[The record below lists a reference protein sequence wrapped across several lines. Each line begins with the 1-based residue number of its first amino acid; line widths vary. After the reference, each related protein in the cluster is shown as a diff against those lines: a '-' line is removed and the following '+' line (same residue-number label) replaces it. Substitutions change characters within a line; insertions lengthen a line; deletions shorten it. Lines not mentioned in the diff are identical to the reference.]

1 MVCKGA
7 RDVPEVKGMCS
18 RFFLFSTLVY
28 SIQHSVDELFQNGMD
43 YFSMVMCVIFFGGRQ
58 SFSSGEGATA
68 DTVGS
73 KNPVGAARFFLQILT
88 HLLAIRPK
96 LTESML

>member
-43 YFSMVMCVIFFGGRQ
+43 YFSMVMCVIFFGYMYEVKGFGVRAHTHNTHTHTRTHAQ
-58 SFSSGEGATA
+58 PNH
-68 DTVGS
+68 VL
-73 KNPVGAARFFLQILT
+73 VARVCVCL
-88 HLLAIRPK
+88 
-96 LTESML
+96 